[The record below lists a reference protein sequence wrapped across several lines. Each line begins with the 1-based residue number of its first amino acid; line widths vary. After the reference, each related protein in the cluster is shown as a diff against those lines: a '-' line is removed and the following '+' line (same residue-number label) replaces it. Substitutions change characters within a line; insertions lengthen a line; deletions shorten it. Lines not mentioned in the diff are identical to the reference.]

1 VSDPR
6 EAGFLIRSGAQGI
19 YGAGDRLSRI
29 IAGLKSAL
37 AQSGDQDQSSDQD
50 KEVFNFPPVMA
61 RADLER
67 IGYFRNFP
75 HLLGLVSCFCGDEH
89 THRRL
94 SKIHDEGGDWTEA
107 HQPSDLVLTP
117 AACYPVYPAL
127 AARGPVPPEGYTAQ
141 VCSFCFRHE
150 PSPQPTRL
158 RSFEMLEFVRIGS
171 PEQVLAFRQDWLS
184 RGRDIFEKL
193 QLPFEAAPANDPFF
207 GRAAAIMQRGQK
219 EQELKTE
226 FLVPINEGEE
236 PTACMSV
243 NVHRDH
249 FATALDIRHGNG
261 GAVHSACAGFG
272 LARIAFAL
280 LRWHGASMLDWP
292 ASTRAFLGDCG

>member
-1 VSDPR
+1 M
-6 EAGFLIRSGAQGI
+6 
-19 YGAGDRLSRI
+19 
-29 IAGLKSAL
+29 
-37 AQSGDQDQSSDQD
+37 
-50 KEVFNFPPVMA
+50 EVFHFPPVMA

-75 HLLGLVSCFCGDEH
+75 HLLGLVSCFSGDEH

-94 SKIHDEGGDWTEA
+94 SRLHDEGEDWTEA
-107 HQPSDLVLTP
+107 HRPSDLVLTP

-127 AARGPVPPEGYTAQ
+127 AARGPVPLEGYTAQ
-141 VCSFCFRHE
+141 LCSFCFRHE

-158 RSFEMLEFVRIGS
+158 RSFEMLEFVRVGS
-171 PEQVLAFRQDWLS
+171 PEQVLSFRQGWIS
-184 RGRDIFEKL
+184 RGRDIFERL
-193 QLPFEAAPANDPFF
+193 QLPFEVAPANDPFF

-219 EQELKTE
+219 EQDLKTE
-226 FLVPINEGEE
+226 FLVPINDGEE

-243 NVHRDH
+243 NGHRDH
-249 FATALDIRHGNG
+249 FAKALDIRHEAGD
-261 GAVHSACAGFG
+261 AVHSACAGFG

-280 LRWHGASMLDWP
+280 LRWHGASMRAWP